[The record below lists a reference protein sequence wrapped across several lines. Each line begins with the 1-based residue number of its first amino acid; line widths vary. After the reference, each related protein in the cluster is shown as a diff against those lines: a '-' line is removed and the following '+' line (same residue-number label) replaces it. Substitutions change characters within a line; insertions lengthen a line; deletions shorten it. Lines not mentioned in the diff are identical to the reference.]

1 MIYDY
6 EKIAPMWSEILMG
19 TFSFV
24 YVTLIVCTAVVV
36 VMENRQPAKTIAWLL
51 VLVLLPMVGLLFFY
65 FFGQNVRKERFIG
78 RKTFDLLTQVM
89 LKESSYCPP
98 ELMQPKYERLIR
110 LNEWKN
116 RSVLTAGNET
126 QLITS
131 GEEYVLE
138 LLKAIYAA
146 QQHIHLETYIIE
158 DDAAG
163 RLVRDALVDR
173 AREGVEVR
181 LLYDDVGCWNV
192 PNEFFESFIAG
203 GVKVQAFL
211 PVKFPSMTHR
221 INYRNHRKVCVIDG
235 RIGFIGGMNIAVR
248 YMNRGDRI
256 WRDQHLRIE
265 GDAVG
270 SLQRLFVSDWYF
282 MSNTLLKD
290 PKYFPVRDSVAAF
303 TRGALMQIVS
313 ANPVSHYPEIM
324 YSITWTIAHAQ
335 RYIYFQTPYFLPT
348 EPVIQALQTAAMSGV
363 DVRLMIP
370 EKPDAFWLRWG
381 NDSYISAML
390 RAGVR
395 VFAYQNG
402 FLHSK
407 SVVSDDDWC
416 TVGSSNMDFRSF
428 ENNFEANAFLYDA
441 KTAIQVRDV
450 FLEDLERCEEIHLD
464 EWQRRPML
472 HRCLESLTRVF
483 SPLL

>member
-1 MIYDY
+1 
-6 EKIAPMWSEILMG
+6 MWSEILIG
-19 TFSFV
+19 GISCV
-24 YVTLIVCTAVVV
+24 YVALIVCTAVVV

-51 VLVLLPMVGLLFFY
+51 VLVLLPVVGLLVFY
-65 FFGQNVRKERFIG
+65 FFGQNIRKERFIG
-78 RKTFDLLTQVM
+78 RKTFDLLTKVM
-89 LKESSYCPP
+89 LHESSYCPP
-98 ELMQPKYERLIR
+98 ELMKPKYERLIR

-116 RSVLTAGNET
+116 RAILTAGNET
-126 QLITS
+126 QLINS
-131 GEEYVLE
+131 GEDFVWE
-138 LLKAIYAA
+138 LLRVIYSA

-158 DDAAG
+158 DDAVG

-173 AREGVEVR
+173 ARDGVEVR
-181 LLYDDVGCWNV
+181 LLYDDVGCWKV
-192 PNEFFESFIAG
+192 PNKYFGSFIEG

-211 PVKFPSMTHR
+211 PVKFPSLTHR

-235 RIGFIGGMNIAVR
+235 RVGFIGGMNIAMR
-248 YMNRGDRI
+248 YMNRGDSI
-256 WRDQHLRIE
+256 WRDQHLKIQ

-290 PKYFPVRDSVAAF
+290 PKYFPPRQEVAAF
-303 TRGALMQIVS
+303 TGGALMQIVA

-324 YSITWTIAHAQ
+324 YSITWTIEHAT
-335 RYIYFQTPYFLPT
+335 RYIYIQTPYFLPT
-348 EPVIQALQTAAMSGV
+348 EPVIQALQTASMSGV

-381 NDSYISAML
+381 NDSYISSML

-395 VFAYQNG
+395 VFAYQDG

-407 SVVSDDDWC
+407 SIVADDDWC

-428 ENNFEANAFLYDA
+428 ENNFEANAFIYDT
-441 KTAIQVRDV
+441 KTAQQVRDV
-450 FLEDLERCEEIHLD
+450 FMEDLEHCEEICL
-464 EWQRRPML
+464 EKWRQRPMM
-472 HRCLESLTRVF
+472 HRCLESLTRIF

>member
-1 MIYDY
+1 
-6 EKIAPMWSEILMG
+6 MWSEILIG
-19 TFSFV
+19 GISFI
-24 YVTLIVCTAVVV
+24 YITLILSTAVVV

-51 VLVLLPMVGLLFFY
+51 VLVLLPVVGFLIFY
-65 FFGQNVRKERFIG
+65 FFGQNIRKERFIG
-78 RKTFDLLTQVM
+78 RKTFDLLTKLM
-89 LKESSYCPP
+89 LNESSYCPP

-116 RSVLTAGNET
+116 RAILTAGNET

-131 GEEYVLE
+131 GEDFVQE
-138 LLKAIYAA
+138 LLRAIYAA
-146 QQHIHLETYIIE
+146 NEHIHLETYIIE

-163 RLVRDALVDR
+163 RLIRDALVDR

-181 LLYDDVGCWNV
+181 LLYDDVGCWKV
-192 PNEFFESFIAG
+192 PNKFFGSFIAG
-203 GVKVQAFL
+203 GVRVQAFL

-235 RIGFIGGMNIAVR
+235 RVGFIGGMNIAER
-248 YMNRGDRI
+248 YMNRSGYI
-256 WRDQHLRIE
+256 WRDQHMKIV
-265 GDAVG
+265 GDAVS

-290 PKYFPVRDSVAAF
+290 AKYFPTNQMSVAF

-313 ANPVSHYPEIM
+313 ANPVSRYPEIM
-324 YSITWTIAHAQ
+324 YSITWTIQHAV
-335 RYIYFQTPYFLPT
+335 RYLYIQTPYFLPT
-348 EPVIQALQTAAMSGV
+348 EPVIQALQTASMSGV

-381 NDSYISAML
+381 NDSYLSAML

-395 VFAYQNG
+395 IFAYQNG

-407 SVVSDDDWC
+407 SIVADDDWC

-428 ENNFEANAFLYDA
+428 ENNFEANAFIYDTN
-441 KTAIQVRDV
+441 TALQVKKV
-450 FLEDLERCEEIHLD
+450 FLEDLESCEEILL
-464 EWQRRPML
+464 ENWRKRPL
-472 HRCLESLTRVF
+472 LNRCLESLTRIF

>member
-1 MIYDY
+1 
-6 EKIAPMWSEILMG
+6 MWSEILIG
-19 TFSFV
+19 GISFV

-51 VLVLLPMVGLLFFY
+51 VLVLLPIVGLLFFY
-65 FFGQNVRKERFIG
+65 FFGQNIRKERFIG
-78 RKTFDLLTQVM
+78 RKNFDLLTKVM
-89 LKESSYCPP
+89 LHESSYCPP
-98 ELMQPKYERLIR
+98 QLLQPKYERLIR

-116 RSVLTAGNET
+116 RAILTAGNET
-126 QLITS
+126 KLITS
-131 GEEYVLE
+131 GEDFVWE
-138 LLKAIYAA
+138 LLRAIYAA
-146 QQHIHLETYIIE
+146 KEHIHLETYIIE

-163 RLVRDALVDR
+163 RLIRDALLDR
-173 AREGVEVR
+173 ARDGVEVR
-181 LLYDDVGCWNV
+181 LLYDDVGCWKV
-192 PNEFFESFIAG
+192 PNKFFGSFIAG

-211 PVKFPSMTHR
+211 PVKFPSLTHR

-235 RIGFIGGMNIAVR
+235 RVGFIGGMNIAVR
-248 YMNRGDRI
+248 YMNRSGYI
-256 WRDQHLRIE
+256 WRDQHMKIV
-265 GDAVG
+265 GDAVS

-290 PKYFPVRDSVAAF
+290 EKYFPAKQSIAAF

-324 YSITWTIAHAQ
+324 YSITWAIQHAIHYL
-335 RYIYFQTPYFLPT
+335 YIQTPYFLPT
-348 EPVIQALQTAAMSGV
+348 EPVIQALQTASMSGV

-381 NDSYISAML
+381 NDSYLSAML

-395 VFAYQNG
+395 IFAFQNG

-407 SVVSDDDWC
+407 SIVADDDWC

-428 ENNFEANAFLYDA
+428 ENNFEANAFIYDK
-441 KTAIQVRDV
+441 KTALQVKEV
-450 FLEDLERCEEIHLD
+450 FLEDLSHCEEIDL
-464 EWQRRPML
+464 EQWGNRPL
-472 HRCLESLTRVF
+472 LNRCLESLTRIF